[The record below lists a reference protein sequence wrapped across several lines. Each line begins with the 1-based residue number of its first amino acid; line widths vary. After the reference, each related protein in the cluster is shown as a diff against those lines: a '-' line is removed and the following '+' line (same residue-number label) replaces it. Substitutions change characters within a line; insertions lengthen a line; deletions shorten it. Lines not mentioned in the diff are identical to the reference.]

1 LTFKVVAIEFSAEE
15 WKCRDPAQQNLYR
28 DVMLQNYRNLG
39 VAICNPDMVTCL
51 EQRKEPYN
59 MKIYET
65 VAKPPD
71 IHQWGIFCLILLN
84 LFHCFW
90 RHRNMC
96 ILRSSM

>member
-1 LTFKVVAIEFSAEE
+1 LLTFKDVAIEFSAEE

-39 VAICNPDMVTCL
+39 VAICNPDMVTCM

-65 VAKPPD
+65 HPTSKTGIVFRTAADTLPPAS
-71 IHQWGIFCLILLN
+71 
-84 LFHCFW
+84 
-90 RHRNMC
+90 HRSKRERRDVKNF
-96 ILRSSM
+96 L